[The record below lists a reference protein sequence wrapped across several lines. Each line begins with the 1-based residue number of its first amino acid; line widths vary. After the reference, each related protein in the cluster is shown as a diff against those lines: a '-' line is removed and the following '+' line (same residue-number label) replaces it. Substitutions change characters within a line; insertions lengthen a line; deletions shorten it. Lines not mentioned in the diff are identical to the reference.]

1 MAASAPVPRSRRRI
15 SGRWAAL
22 LIGGLAIVAVAF
34 TLGRMLDGAIDP
46 PPPAAPPPAQPTGLD
61 RGSYLRPEN
70 MRAALARMRGQGR
83 VQSVRIEP
91 ALLTARLLSTQRRV
105 VWNLRAGR
113 PPQRVVGPP
122 YDDFNTT
129 VAFSQIDPDAPARF
143 ARAAAALAGRDVS
156 DVDFLFLQRNLGR
169 PRWILYFEGGLHYTA
184 DRHGGH
190 VERG

>member
-15 SGRWAAL
+15 SGRRIAL

-34 TLGRMLDGAIDP
+34 QLGRSLDGAIDP
-46 PPPAAPPPAQPTGLD
+46 APPAPPPPAQPVGLD

-70 MRAALARMRGQGR
+70 LRTALARMRGQGR

-91 ALLTARLLSTQRRV
+91 AFLSARLLSPQRRV

-113 PPQRVVGPP
+113 PPQRVIGPP

-129 VAFSQIDPDAPARF
+129 IAFSQIDPEAPARF
-143 ARAAAALAGRDVS
+143 ARAAAAHAGRDVR